1 MTPHT
6 GAVGA
11 VRRDPMAM
19 LPFIGH
25 DAGDDVGHWIDV
37 GDRPRADAEGW
48 RTELDGL
55 RARLGT
61 ERATPPYAVP
71 TRGPVHGRGPRRG
84 ALWEDHAHTGRG
96 ERPGGDVGTSD
107 AEDRALFETAGTA
120 LYEEIVSSGGI
131 VAGEPRVVAGGDL
144 HDAFEQLREMGLVR
158 LDPDNDRWVA
168 EDPGLVHG
176 RVVAPLS
183 QQGALLLEESLRW
196 AEALNTVSQTWRKAP
211 EASERGPFRYL
222 HGDTINAFLGTL
234 GAEAEEEVLTA
245 QPQSGRDTGKGLEE
259 SLQME
264 RALLERGV
272 RILTLY
278 QHSARRSTAT
288 REYVAALSPLG
299 AEVRTQ
305 DEFFNRM
312 IVVDRRTAIIPS
324 PQDLKIALAIREPT
338 IVAYLVDVFMR
349 SWERARPFT
358 SQEASVVKHIADEQR
373 AMTMRMLIEGH
384 SDPVSAKRLGV
395 SPRTYAGYVADL
407 KEEFDAE
414 TRFQLGYS
422 LGRLGLRAE
431 ADPAGDGIGED

>member
-1 MTPHT
+1 
-6 GAVGA
+6 VGTQ
-11 VRRDPMAM
+11 
-19 LPFIGH
+19 
-25 DAGDDVGHWIDV
+25 DAG
-37 GDRPRADAEGW
+37 
-48 RTELDGL
+48 
-55 RARLGT
+55 
-61 ERATPPYAVP
+61 
-71 TRGPVHGRGPRRG
+71 
-84 ALWEDHAHTGRG
+84 
-96 ERPGGDVGTSD
+96 
-107 AEDRALFETAGTA
+107 DRALFESVGTS
-120 LYEEIVSSGGI
+120 LYDEIVAAGGI
-131 VAGEPRVVAGGDL
+131 VAGEPRIVPGGEL
-144 HDAFEQLREMGLVR
+144 HEAFEQLRTMGLVR
-158 LDPDNDRWVA
+158 LDTEKELWVA
-168 EDPGLVHG
+168 EDPALVHA

-183 QQGALLLEESLRW
+183 QQGATLLQESMRW
-196 AEALNTVSQTWRKAP
+196 AEAINTVTQSWRRAP
-211 EASERGPFRYL
+211 TAAERGPFRYL
-222 HGDTINAFLGTL
+222 HGESIGTFLSTM

-245 QPQSGRDTGKGLEE
+245 QPQSGWDTGKGLEE

-312 IVVDRRTAIIPS
+312 IVVDRRTALIPS
-324 PQDLKIALAIREPT
+324 PDDLSTALAIREPT

-395 SPRTYAGYVADL
+395 SPRTFAGYVADL
-407 KEEFDAE
+407 KDEFDAE

-422 LGRLGLRAE
+422 LGRLGLH
-431 ADPAGDGIGED
+431 ADGTAPDED